1 MDCRNSVWIWSR
13 VTCTAMC
20 VGHSSL
26 HQNTLLV
33 KRNHLPFSSVCFCFK
48 VTVSFHYRVIN
59 CVTWLLLV
67 NTEFIFISLYWING
81 YEDWEEGHW
90 TCCNSSFHWPNHQ
103 SLFVT
108 VANWDQLLLDIYL
121 ESFSNRYLNILSGT
135 TSYSGQGK
143 TTRVKLLR
151 HLAFVFSSS
160 YISLWSFLHQH
171 FPQSATVWSVQE
183 IFHKGRAPQP
193 I

>member
-1 MDCRNSVWIWSR
+1 MD
-13 VTCTAMC
+13 M
-20 VGHSSL
+20 
-26 HQNTLLV
+26 
-33 KRNHLPFSSVCFCFK
+33 K
-48 VTVSFHYRVIN
+48 
-59 CVTWLLLV
+59 
-67 NTEFIFISLYWING
+67 TETQ
-81 YEDWEEGHW
+81 W

-121 ESFSNRYLNILSGT
+121 ESFSSRCLKILSGT

-171 FPQSATVWSVQE
+171 FPQECHCVKCTGNVSKAEGPQGLFKHKPGNSAGSFWRASFKIKLILQVRFYWLLCSPHSVYIRDASDSSQHTLLSHYYSLKLW
-183 IFHKGRAPQP
+183 I
-193 I
+193 